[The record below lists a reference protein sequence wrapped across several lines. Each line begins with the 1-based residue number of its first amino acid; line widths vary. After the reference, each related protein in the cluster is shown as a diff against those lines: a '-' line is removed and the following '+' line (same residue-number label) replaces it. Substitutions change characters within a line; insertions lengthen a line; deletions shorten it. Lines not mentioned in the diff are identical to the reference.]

1 MFSGIFIDRPRLAFV
16 IAIVITLAGIVAI
29 TAIPIAQFPDIV
41 PPQVTLTANYPGADA
56 EVVETTVAQ
65 PIEQQVNGIDNALYY
80 QSASGSDG
88 SYTLNV
94 TFALGTDPDINT
106 VNVQNRASLATPQLP
121 QEVSHTGLTIRKK
134 SAALLQVITIFSP
147 KNTYDAVYLSNY
159 ATINIIDTLARI
171 KGVGQV
177 SLFGPL
183 DYSLRIWLDPD
194 RLTELNLT
202 PNDII
207 AAVQNQNVQAALG
220 RVGAAPT
227 SPDQQVQITI
237 KTKGRLSRP
246 EEFEALVVRAKPDG
260 SVVRLKDVARIEM
273 GAKSQDRYSRF
284 NGAPA
289 AALGIYQTPGSNAV
303 DVTRLVREALD
314 TLATRFPEDL
324 SYNVFFDST
333 VFVTSTIEEV
343 VRTLAEAIVLVALV
357 VFLFLGKLRTTLIPL
372 LAVPVSIIG
381 TFAVMLAIGYS
392 ANTVSLLALVL
403 AIGIVVDDA
412 IVVVENVERVME
424 EEPELPVPEACKKA
438 MSEITGP
445 ILAITLVLLSV
456 FVPVAFIPGISGQL
470 FRQFAV
476 AVSVS
481 MLISALNALTLSPAL
496 CAVLLKRGQPSR
508 GPMRYVLG
516 AIDHVRDG
524 YVAVVRRLVR
534 VAIIGVVVVVG
545 VLAASAWLFSKT
557 PQSFLPDEDQGA
569 IFAALRLPEGVSLN
583 RTESVVKEVEDI
595 VRPIPGVEG
604 ILSVVGLNFIDYVAS
619 SNQAFFVI
627 RLKPYEA
634 RTDRAQ
640 SAGAIIARLRPQMA
654 AIKGAVAFP
663 FNLPPILG
671 LGSTGGF
678 QYALEALQ
686 GQPPTDVAATLRG
699 LIVAANGQPELA
711 GVFSTYAADTPQI
724 YLDINRDKAQVLG
737 VKVSDIFNALQ
748 STLGTFYVNDFNVFG
763 RTWQV
768 NIQGETPFR
777 DNIDDVYRI
786 YVRNAQGGMV
796 PIRAVAEAKLV
807 QGPQTVIRYNGY
819 RGAIVNGAPK
829 PGYSS
834 GQALAAM
841 ERISASTLPAGYS
854 YEWTG
859 TALQEK
865 AASGRT
871 GVVLGLAVL
880 FAYLFLVA
888 LYESWN
894 IPVSALL
901 SVSVAVLGALVA
913 LVVARTE
920 LRCLCADRAR
930 GADRARRQERHSD
943 RCVRGGEAQAR
954 AGHRCVRH
962 RSGKP
967 AVPPGHDDQLR
978 LHLRAL
984 ASGHCRR
991 GRGVDAPCGR
1001 HAGVRRH
1008 DRCLRIRDFHH
1019 SAALHHRGT
1028 SAPAGAAA
1036 NSQVIADPDRRR
1048 PSPPATLRLSSA
1060 GPSCGIGGTAMPT
1073 CRRKKFADACRMR
1086 DGPFVVSAGHGPSP
1100 LDLEEDS
1107 HAFHDVDDPQGIRVR
1122 GARNCP
1128 GRESGRGDDEVQ
1140 PATSGSRRAA
1150 GARRPASALD
1160 GCARHLLRRQ
1170 AHGHRWT
1177 VR

>member
-1 MFSGIFIDRPRLAFV
+1 MFSSIFIDRPRLAFV
-16 IAIVITLAGIVAI
+16 IAIVITLAGVIAI
-29 TAIPIAQFPDIV
+29 ASIPIAQFPDIV
-41 PPQVTLTANYPGADA
+41 PPQVTLTATYPGADA

-94 TFALGTDPDINT
+94 TFALGTNPDINT
-106 VNVQNRASLATPQLP
+106 VNVQNRASLAVPLLP
-121 QEVSHTGLTIRKK
+121 PEVSRTGLTIRKK
-134 SAALLQVITIFSP
+134 SAALLQVINIYSP

-171 KGVGQV
+171 NGVGQV
-177 SLFGPL
+177 TLFGPL

-194 RLTELNLT
+194 RLTQLNLT
-202 PNDII
+202 PNDVI
-207 AAVQNQNVQAALG
+207 AAVQSQNVQAALG
-220 RVGAAPT
+220 RVGAAPIT
-227 SPDQQVQITI
+227 EEQQVQITI

-246 EEFEALVVRAKPDG
+246 EEFSALVLRTKPDG
-260 SVVRLKDVARIEM
+260 SVVRVSDVARVEM
-273 GAKSQDRYSRF
+273 GAKSQDRHSRF

-303 DVTRLVREALD
+303 DVARQVRDTLN

-324 SYNVFFDST
+324 AYTVFFDTT

-343 VRTLAEAIVLVALV
+343 IRTLAEAIVLVALV
-357 VFLFLGKLRTTLIPL
+357 VFLFLGSWRTTLIPL
-372 LAVPVSIIG
+372 VAVPVSIVG
-381 TFAVMLAIGYS
+381 TFAVMLLMGYS

-424 EEPELPVPEACKKA
+424 EEPDLPVPDACKKA
-438 MSEITGP
+438 MAEITGP

-481 MLISALNALTLSPAL
+481 MLISAVNALTLSPAL
-496 CAVLLKRGQPSR
+496 CAVLLKHGQTSR

-516 AIDHVRDG
+516 AIDRVRHG

-534 VAIIGVVVVVG
+534 VSIVG
-545 VLAASAWLFSKT
+545 VLVVAGTLALSAWLFSRT
-557 PQSFLPDEDQGA
+557 PQSFLPEEDQGA
-569 IFAALRLPEGVSLN
+569 IFAALRLPEGVSVN
-583 RTESVVKEVEDI
+583 RTEAVVKEIEDI
-595 VRPIPGVEG
+595 VTPIPGVEG
-604 ILSVVGLNFIDYVAS
+604 VLSVVGLNFIDYVAS

-627 RLKPYEA
+627 RLKPYET
-634 RTDRAQ
+634 RTDPAQ

-654 AIKGAVAFP
+654 AIKGGVAFP

-686 GQPPTDVAATLRG
+686 GQPSTDVAATLRG
-699 LIVAANGQPELA
+699 LVVAANGRPELA

-737 VKVSDIFNALQ
+737 VKISDIFNALQ
-748 STLGTFYVNDFNVFG
+748 STLGTFYVNDFNLFG

-768 NIQGETPFR
+768 NIQAETPFR
-777 DNIDDVYRI
+777 DNVEDVYRI

-796 PIRAVAEAKLV
+796 PMRAVAEAKFV

-841 ERISASTLPAGYS
+841 ERISATTLPAGYS
-854 YEWTG
+854 FEWTG

-865 AASGRT
+865 AAGGRT
-871 GVVLGLAVL
+871 GVVLGLALL

-894 IPVSALL
+894 IPIPALL
-901 SVSVAVLGALVA
+901 SVSVAGLGALIA
-913 LVVARTE
+913 LVVSG
-920 LRCLCADRAR
+920 LSFD
-930 GADRARRQERHSD
+930 
-943 RCVRGGEAQAR
+943 VYAQI
-954 AGHRCVRH
+954 GLV
-962 RSGKP
+962 
-967 AVPPGHDDQLR
+967 VLI
-978 LHLRAL
+978 AL
-984 ASGHCRR
+984 AAKNGILIVAFAVEQRN
-991 GRGVDAPCGR
+991 
-1001 HAGVRRH
+1001 AGKDVQTAAIEAAS
-1008 DRCLRIRDFHH
+1008 LRFRPVMM
-1019 SAALHHRGT
+1019 T
-1028 SAPAGAAA
+1028 SFAFIFGLLPLVVAQGAGAATRHA
-1036 NSQVIADPDRRR
+1036 VGTPVFGGMIAASVFGIFIIPLLYITAERLRRR
-1048 PSPPATLRLSSA
+1048 APRQKKK
-1060 GPSCGIGGTAMPT
+1060 TA
-1073 CRRKKFADACRMR
+1073 
-1086 DGPFVVSAGHGPSP
+1086 
-1100 LDLEEDS
+1100 
-1107 HAFHDVDDPQGIRVR
+1107 
-1122 GARNCP
+1122 
-1128 GRESGRGDDEVQ
+1128 
-1140 PATSGSRRAA
+1140 
-1150 GARRPASALD
+1150 
-1160 GCARHLLRRQ
+1160 
-1170 AHGHRWT
+1170 
-1177 VR
+1177 